1 MLSLLQSI
9 VSDTTTVLNNVA
21 GTAKCSWFEW
31 KVTVG
36 DVLTFLGIAI
46 AIYEYWRNSKESRE
60 QALSSQKETWFLN
73 VIVLPQLDSINKF
86 YQDLIIRIVD
96 DKGIVECFRKE
107 DFDQC
112 LVDVAGLKKQRKDEI
127 NDFFDHIVALV
138 MSYDENL
145 GRDIND
151 IVMALEDIYVKA
163 IDGYV
168 KDEKVDNIRAQF
180 LQHKQQL
187 IAKLNTGLKK

>member
-1 MLSLLQSI
+1 MLSLLQNI

-21 GTAKCSWFEW
+21 ETAKCSWFEW

-46 AIYEYWRNSKESRE
+46 AIYEYWRNSKESRI

-96 DKGIVECFRKE
+96 DKGIVEGFRKE
-107 DFDQC
+107 DYDQC
-112 LVDVAGLKKQRKDEI
+112 LVDVAGLKQQRKDEI
-127 NDFFDHIVALV
+127 NGFFDHIVALV
-138 MSYDENL
+138 MSYDEHL

-163 IDGYV
+163 VDGYV

>member
-1 MLSLLQSI
+1 M
-9 VSDTTTVLNNVA
+9 
-21 GTAKCSWFEW
+21 
-31 KVTVG
+31 TVG

-86 YQDLIIRIVD
+86 YQDLIIGIVD
-96 DKGIVECFRKE
+96 DKGIVEGFRKE

-112 LVDVAGLKKQRKDEI
+112 LVDVAGLMKQRKDEI
-127 NDFFDHIVALV
+127 NGFFDHIVALV

-168 KDEKVDNIRAQF
+168 KDENVDNIRAQF

>member
-9 VSDTTTVLNNVA
+9 VSDTTTVLNNVSEN
-21 GTAKCSWFEW
+21 AKCSWFEW

-86 YQDLIIRIVD
+86 YQDLIIGIVD
-96 DKGIVECFRKE
+96 DKGIVEGFRKE

-112 LVDVAGLKKQRKDEI
+112 LVDVAGLMKQRKDEI
-127 NDFFDHIVALV
+127 NGFFDHIVALV

-168 KDEKVDNIRAQF
+168 KDENVDNIRAQF

>member
-21 GTAKCSWFEW
+21 ETAKCSWFEW

-73 VIVLPQLDSINKF
+73 VIVLPQLESINKF
-86 YQDLIIRIVD
+86 YQDLMISIVD
-96 DKGIVECFRKE
+96 DKRIVECFRKE
-107 DFDQC
+107 DYDQC
-112 LVDVAGLKKQRKDEI
+112 LVDVAGLKKRRKDEI

-163 IDGYV
+163 VDGYV

>member
-96 DKGIVECFRKE
+96 DKGIVEGFRKE

-127 NDFFDHIVALV
+127 NGFFDHIVALV

-163 IDGYV
+163 IDGYM